1 MWQSLFSIRQLVVP
15 MEQDVDGWLKFA
27 SLCRKSGRV
36 KQAYRMLTDLLK

>member
-15 MEQDVDGWLKFA
+15 MNEDVDSWLKFA

-36 KQAYRMLTDLLK
+36 KQSHRMLLQMLG